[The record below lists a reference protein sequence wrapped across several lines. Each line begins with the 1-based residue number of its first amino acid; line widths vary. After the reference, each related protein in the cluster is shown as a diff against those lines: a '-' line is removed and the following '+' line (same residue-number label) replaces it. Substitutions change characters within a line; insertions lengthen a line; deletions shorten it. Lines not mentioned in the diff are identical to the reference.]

1 MKTSHS
7 FLIYYVKVDKLNKT
21 KVCVQ
26 HSVVLNSLYNNNM
39 KINNNINE
47 KKDVKCSVLFL

>member
-7 FLIYYVKVDKLNKT
+7 FLIYYVKVDKLNKN

-39 KINNNINE
+39 KINNINE